1 MSEVRIIVSGGPGRG
16 RSVRDR
22 CAIEACVESVMLSRG
37 IAAEDVTVVHS
48 GGAIRLDYVVMGLAG
63 RHGWGQD
70 PYLDDWGQPG
80 LRVDPVRV
88 GRMVSDGADLLLL
101 LPGGLLDWGSRLL
114 ARRAL
119 KAGIETRIIPLRAR
133 PVREATHEHG

>member
-1 MSEVRIIVSGGPGRG
+1 MGEVRIIVSGGPGRG
-16 RSVRDR
+16 RSVHDR
-22 CAIEACVESVMLSRG
+22 CAIEACVESVTLPRG
-37 IAAEDVTVVHS
+37 ITGEDVTVVHS
-48 GGAIRLDYVVMGLAG
+48 GGAIRLDYVVMGLAV

-101 LPGGLLDWGSRLL
+101 LPGGRLDWGSRLL
-114 ARRAL
+114 AWRAL
-119 KAGIETRIIPLRAR
+119 KAGIETRIIPQRAR
-133 PVREATHEHG
+133 QMRQARP

>member
-1 MSEVRIIVSGGPGRG
+1 MREVRIIVSGGPGRG
-16 RSVRDR
+16 RSVYDR
-22 CAIEACVESVMLSRG
+22 CAIEACVESVTLQKG
-37 IAAEDVTVVHS
+37 ITDKDVTMVHS
-48 GGAIRLDYVVMGLAG
+48 GGAIRLDYVVMDLAG

-80 LRVDPVRV
+80 MRVDPVRV

-101 LPGGLLDWGSRLL
+101 LPGGRLDWGSRLL

-119 KAGIETRIIPLRAR
+119 KAGIETRIIPQRAR
-133 PVREATHEHG
+133 PMCEARPCAM